1 MPAGTAR
8 ATVDAAVA
16 RTLRTLNLEGVADVI
31 VGGSANAAAN
41 ISGGQLKRVSVGIEL
56 VSEPLALILDG
67 ARSSDGAGR
76 GVVRGRGGR
85 RRPSSW

>member
-67 ARSSDGAGR
+67 ACVRAAARR
-76 GVVRGRGGR
+76 GLGEE
-85 RRPSSW
+85 